1 MMFYTNRD
9 IRKMIVPLLL
19 EQVLV
24 MAVGMADVIM
34 LSYVGE
40 SAVAGASLVD
50 TVNILLINIFT
61 ALATGGSVVVGHCLG
76 EKNLKEANKSA
87 WQLLL
92 LQGMAGLLIMVSYLL
107 LHSFLLRVVFGDIS
121 QDVYKAASTYLV
133 TTAFSMVFV
142 AIYNGVAALFRSMGK
157 TKTTMLISLYMNLF
171 HVVLNAALIYGL
183 KLGVLGAGIST
194 ICSRL
199 FAAVLGIILLYCSKE
214 VINLKTIQF
223 SLPNVQ
229 IMKKILYVG
238 IPNSLENSMFQLG
251 KIVLLRLVATM
262 GASAITA
269 NAVSGTIAMFNVLP
283 GMAMN
288 YALLTISAFCI
299 GARDYEQ
306 AKFYTKKLVKITYAC
321 MITLSVVI
329 LLTVPYILKLYHV
342 SSQTQELII
351 QIVRYHGFMAMF
363 FWVPSFTISNTLRA
377 AGDVVY
383 PMVVAIISMW
393 IFRIGAA
400 YLLSGLFTY
409 GLMGVWIAMTVDW
422 IFRGTCYL
430 IRYKRGK
437 WQLL

>member
-1 MMFYTNRD
+1 
-9 IRKMIVPLLL
+9 
-19 EQVLV
+19 
-24 MAVGMADVIM
+24 
-34 LSYVGE
+34 
-40 SAVAGASLVD
+40 
-50 TVNILLINIFT
+50 
-61 ALATGGSVVVGHCLG
+61 
-76 EKNLKEANKSA
+76 
-87 WQLLL
+87 
-92 LQGMAGLLIMVSYLL
+92 
-107 LHSFLLRVVFGDIS
+107 
-121 QDVYKAASTYLV
+121 
-133 TTAFSMVFV
+133 
-142 AIYNGVAALFRSMGK
+142 
-157 TKTTMLISLYMNLF
+157 
-171 HVVLNAALIYGL
+171 
-183 KLGVLGAGIST
+183 
-194 ICSRL
+194 
-199 FAAVLGIILLYCSKE
+199 
-214 VINLKTIQF
+214 
-223 SLPNVQ
+223 
-229 IMKKILYVG
+229 
-238 IPNSLENSMFQLG
+238 
-251 KIVLLRLVATM
+251 
-262 GASAITA
+262 
-269 NAVSGTIAMFNVLP
+269 
-283 GMAMN
+283 MAMN